1 MPIAHKSQLAY
12 ADRQEMIVNPIAN
25 DGIGFDPEGDFRGHL
40 GLRSMQE
47 RALKVRGTLG
57 RVCRAGPGVGYL
69 SAPCRSLDLPAG
81 GRFHRRAHPQRRL
94 RLPLGWYLVHASI
107 HLAWYAGTLSW

>member
-1 MPIAHKSQLAY
+1 MPTAHKSQLAY
-12 ADRQEMIVNPIAN
+12 ADRQEMFVNPLAN

-57 RVCRAGPGVGYL
+57 RVCRAGPGLGYL
-69 SAPCRSLDLPAG
+69 SAPVARWPYLPVAGSTDVLTLDGDCGYRSGDAPEGGALP
-81 GRFHRRAHPQRRL
+81 P
-94 RLPLGWYLVHASI
+94 HA
-107 HLAWYAGTLSW
+107 AGT